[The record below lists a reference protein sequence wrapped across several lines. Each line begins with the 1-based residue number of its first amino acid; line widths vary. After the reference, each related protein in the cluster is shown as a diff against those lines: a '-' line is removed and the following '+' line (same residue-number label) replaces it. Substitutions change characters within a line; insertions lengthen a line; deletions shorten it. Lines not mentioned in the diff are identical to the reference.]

1 MPALTPANDLL
12 RAVNVTASE
21 VGALLDPHPYTSPQR
36 IYDRIT
42 GHPEYVPPDHTESM
56 ALGVWFEDRIARYT
70 AHKLGMRLRANTRTR
85 VHPYVLLAA
94 TPDYI
99 VLKSRFL
106 VECKL
111 SSIMYGWSE
120 DKLAPH
126 IEWQARAQLAC
137 TDREVCFI
145 AALVGSQF
153 YTIPVVREA
162 DAERRMLQAV
172 NDFEAAHLIPRVR
185 PAPPEI
191 PQLRKVKVEPSRG

>member
-1 MPALTPANDLL
+1 MPALTPSNDAL

-42 GHPEYVPPDHTESM
+42 GHPDYVPPDHTEAM
-56 ALGVWFEDRIARYT
+56 ALGVWMESPIARYT
-70 AHKLGMRLRANTRTR
+70 AHKLGMRLRANSRTR
-85 VHPYVLLAA
+85 VHPYALLAA

-99 VLKSRFL
+99 VLNTRFL

-137 TDREVCFI
+137 TNRDVCFI

-153 YTIPVVREA
+153 YSIPVVREA
-162 DAERRMLQAV
+162 DTEGRMLRAV
-172 NDFEAAHLIPRVR
+172 HEFERKYLIPGIR
-185 PAPPEI
+185 PPDPII
-191 PQLRKVKVEPSRG
+191 PQLRKVRVESSKG